1 VLLRIPLVVT
11 VLAAA
16 AAAALLLPGAAVS
29 RSAQTELQATVG
41 PGFNI
46 SLTNAEGRVTHLDA
60 GSYTIKVS
68 DQSPEHNFHLTGP
81 GVDQATDVDATG
93 ATTWN
98 VTLTD
103 GTYRY
108 LCDAHPTQ
116 MKGSFTVGAVTSPPP
131 PPPKKKANRLSGS
144 VGPGRTIALRTAS
157 GTRVKAVKAGSY
169 RVTVRDASASDN
181 FHLLGVGVNKRTGV
195 EFKGGKTWA
204 VRLKKGK
211 TYRYRSDA
219 RPTTLK
225 GAFRA
230 T

>member
-1 VLLRIPLVVT
+1 MLLRIPLVVT
-11 VLAAA
+11 VLAA

-29 RSAQTELQATVG
+29 RSAQNELDATVG

-46 SLTNAEGRVTHLDA
+46 TLTNSGGRVTHLDA

-68 DQSPEHNFHLTGP
+68 DQSPEHNFHLSGP
-81 GVDQATDVDATG
+81 GVDQATDVDATE
-93 ATTWN
+93 TRTWN

-103 GTYRY
+103 GTYNFK
-108 LCDAHPTQ
+108 CDAHPTQ
-116 MKGSFTVGAVTSPPP
+116 MRGSFTVGAVTSPPP
-131 PPPKKKANRLSGS
+131 PPPKKKVNRLSGT
-144 VGPGRTIALRTAS
+144 VGPGRTIALRSSS
-157 GTRVKAVKAGSY
+157 GKRVKSVKAGSY
-169 RVTVRDASASDN
+169 RVSVRDASASDN
-181 FHLLGVGVNKRTGV
+181 FHLLGAGVNKRTGV
-195 EFKGGKTWA
+195 EFKGSKTWA

-219 RPTTLK
+219 RPTRLK

>member
-1 VLLRIPLVVT
+1 MLLRIPLVVT

-16 AAAALLLPGAAVS
+16 VALLVPGAAVS
-29 RSAQTELQATVG
+29 RSAQIELDATVG

-46 SLTNAEGRVTHLDA
+46 TVTKDGSRVTHLDA

-68 DQSPEHNFHLTGP
+68 DQSVEHNFHLSGP

-93 ATTWN
+93 TTTWN

-103 GTYRY
+103 GTYNFK
-108 LCDAHPTQ
+108 CDAHPTQ
-116 MKGSFTVGAVTSPPP
+116 MRGSFTVGAVTSPPP
-131 PPPKKKANRLSGS
+131 PPPAKKAKKLSGT
-144 VGPGRTIALRTAS
+144 VGPGRTIALKTAS
-157 GTRVKAVKAGSY
+157 GKRVKSVKAGSY
-169 RVTVRDASASDN
+169 RVTVRDASSSDN
-181 FHLLGVGVNKRTGV
+181 FHLLGPGVNKRTGV
-195 EFKGGKTWA
+195 EFKGKATWG

-219 RPTTLK
+219 RPSRLK
-225 GAFRA
+225 GTFRA

>member
-1 VLLRIPLVVT
+1 MLLRIPLVVT

-98 VTLTD
+98 ITLTD

>member
-16 AAAALLLPGAAVS
+16 AVAALLLPGAAVS
-29 RSAQTELQATVG
+29 RSAQNELQATVG

-81 GVDQATDVDATG
+81 GVDQATDVDTTG
-93 ATTWN
+93 TTTWN

-103 GTYRY
+103 GTFRY

-144 VGPGRTIALRTAS
+144 VGPGRTIALRTVS
-157 GTRVKAVKAGSY
+157 GKRVKAVKAGSY

-181 FHLLGVGVNKRTGV
+181 FHLLGAGVNKRTGV

-219 RPTTLK
+219 RPTRLK